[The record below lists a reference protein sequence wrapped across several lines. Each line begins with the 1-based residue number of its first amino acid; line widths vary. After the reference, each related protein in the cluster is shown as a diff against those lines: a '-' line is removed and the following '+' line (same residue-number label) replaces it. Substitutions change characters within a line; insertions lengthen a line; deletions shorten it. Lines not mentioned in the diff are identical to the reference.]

1 MNFFKLFFFLIFSI
15 DAMAVVIK
23 CGSTDKS
30 RLGAEI
36 NDMGTKAIITFSAV
50 SPVGPVVVKTEAIKS
65 YKGLQYNFTFNNEG
79 TQAILKEDR
88 SIGRM
93 FKNRSGLKLNCKTS
107 SKEITCSSTDRTM
120 AVNFKNPIMEITDNI
135 GQTNQSFVR
144 IDSEVIYQT
153 SMGMEVVFKQPGRA
167 TYSGNKRNGAIVDS
181 SSILLMCK

>member
-1 MNFFKLFFFLIFSI
+1 
-15 DAMAVVIK
+15 MAVVIK

-36 NDMGTKAIITFSAV
+36 NDMGTKAVITFSAT
-50 SPVGPVVVKTEAIKS
+50 GPAGPAVVRTDAIKS
-65 YKGLQYNFTFNNEG
+65 YKGLQYQFTFNNDG
-79 TQAILKEDR
+79 SATLKEDR

-144 IDSEVIYQT
+144 IDSEIIYQT
-153 SMGMEVVFKQPGRA
+153 SMGMEVIFKQPGRA

-181 SSILLMCK
+181 SSIVLMCR